1 MQATESDAQ
10 ESRVFQRSEPK
21 DRPLSVAILLWPT
34 FPLMSLAGL
43 VESLRH
49 AGDHGDASQGRY
61 TRWDILGLEGRAT
74 TSSCGIAVASTA
86 GYGSPQSYDYVFVI
100 GGLLH
105 TLSDAPDAHLAYLR
119 RAHSAGR
126 PVIGVCTGGFVLANA
141 GFLEGRTACVHP
153 YHEADFRARHPRVRI
168 VPNRDYVTDG
178 QLTTV
183 LGGVSI
189 LPLMTRIIGQH
200 FGPDRSAKTVHQMTL
215 PSPDWT
221 ESAQPGLRPSHDG
234 IADPRIQKALVI
246 LDAQATTNPSIRG
259 LARSL
264 GLSERHFLRLFQQ
277 QVGRAPK
284 AYLVE
289 TKLRSAV
296 WMLRHTT
303 RSITEVAYEA
313 GFASG
318 ANLADHCK
326 KRLGLSPTQLRRQ
339 ARAG

>member
-1 MQATESDAQ
+1 MHATNHDAQ
-10 ESRVFQRSEPK
+10 ESRAFRRAEPK

-61 TRWDILGLEGRAT
+61 TRWDILGHAGRAT
-74 TSSCGIAVASTA
+74 VSSCGIAVQDTA
-86 GYGSPQSYDYVFVI
+86 GYASSDTYDYVCVI

-105 TLSDAPDAHLAYLR
+105 SLSDAPDSHIAYLH
-119 RAHSAGR
+119 RAHRAGR

-153 YHEADFRARHPRVRI
+153 YHEADFRDQFPSVRI

-178 QLTTV
+178 TVTTV

-221 ESAQPGLRPSHDG
+221 EGTQPGLRPSHDG

-246 LDAQATTNPSIRG
+246 LDAQAATNPSIRG

-277 QVGRAPK
+277 QVGCAPK
-284 AYLVE
+284 AYLVD

-303 RSITEVAYEA
+303 RSITEVAYDA

-318 ANLADHCK
+318 ANLADHCQ

-339 ARAG
+339 ARAN